1 MVLVLAAILSG
12 SSTAGKSA
20 QSVPTEGPGMK
31 MKCPHC
37 GVSGSADAS
46 LSGRRVK
53 CPKCSNIFL
62 VPHRGNSL
70 SSPLLWGDDQT
81 REVDTTPAG
90 PIDHGLRE
98 QGGAIDGNGEPDH
111 HSADRQ
117 TLNSNPALSEDN
129 EHLEIQDNQQ
139 DEAVEIQPGP
149 DVETELSP
157 DDMGAGSN
165 NQGQDQPLH
174 REMVEEELQAELD
187 GLLAGTC
194 IVCGKSVDQKEGEGE
209 SGDSYCHNCLGKDF
223 DHQELNDT
231 GVEKA
236 AAPPGKKFSSKS
248 SHSKDIRPFS
258 RPDDFSAG
266 HLIKESW
273 AMTNGV
279 KGSLWT
285 GIVVMFLVVFSLGA
299 GAVYMLTHWG
309 GRAGIIVAVWLN
321 LFSQLFSAI
330 LSIIFL
336 SGLINIAI
344 KRVGSQSFSWTLV
357 FSGFSRLG
365 SILIAGFLMLLL
377 ITSGFLLL
385 VLPGIYLAVGYSLT
399 LPLIMDKGAGPWEAM
414 EMSRRAIHDKWW
426 QVFGAYLVM
435 YLLYFLS
442 MIPFGI
448 GMIWTVPMFFML
460 TAVLYRVLFGQD
472 AD

>member
-1 MVLVLAAILSG
+1 
-12 SSTAGKSA
+12 
-20 QSVPTEGPGMK
+20 MK

-37 GVSGSADAS
+37 GVSGNADAS

-62 VPHRGNSL
+62 VPRPGNPL
-70 SSPLLWGDDQT
+70 PSPLFRGDGQT
-81 REVDTTPAG
+81 KEADTIPVR
-90 PIDHGLRE
+90 PINDELSE
-98 QGGAIDGNGEPDH
+98 QGRAIDGTGEPDH
-111 HSADRQ
+111 HSVDKNN
-117 TLNSNPALSEDN
+117 LNNGSFSSEDD
-129 EHLEIQDNQQ
+129 EHLEHQENQQ
-139 DEAVEIQPGP
+139 EVAVEIPAGS
-149 DVETELSP
+149 DAETNSSP
-157 DDMGAGSN
+157 DDTGAGIDYP
-165 NQGQDQPLH
+165 GQNQPLDTDA
-174 REMVEEELQAELD
+174 VEEELQAELND
-187 GLLAGTC
+187 MLAGTC
-194 IVCGKSVDQKEGEGE
+194 IVCGKSVDEKEGGGK
-209 SGDSYCHNCLGKDF
+209 SGDSYCHNCLGKDIDRLEF
-223 DHQELNDT
+223 NDN

-236 AAPPGKKFSSKS
+236 AIAPGKKYSTEGAPAGN
-248 SHSKDIRPFS
+248 IRPFCL
-258 RPDDFSAG
+258 PDNFSAG
-266 HLIKESW
+266 PLIKESW

-299 GAVYMLTHWG
+299 GAVYMLSHWG

-321 LFSQLFSAI
+321 LLSQLFSTI
-330 LSIIFL
+330 LSITFL
-336 SGLINIAI
+336 SGLINIGI

-399 LPLIMDKGAGPWEAM
+399 LPLIMDKGVGPWEAM
-414 EMSRRAIHDKWW
+414 EMSRQAIHDKWW

-435 YLLYFLS
+435 SLLYFLS

-460 TAVLYRVLFGQD
+460 TAVLYQVLFGRMQI
-472 AD
+472 AKEARL